1 MQWHRLG
8 HMQSIC
14 TSFQTDNHTNTLS
27 LNFTGQ
33 MLFLTPNQERQST
46 EGNTLLRIFFFNVFF
61 KFTCEEPSFLLTAN

>member
-1 MQWHRLG
+1 MQWHQLG

-14 TSFQTDNHTNTLS
+14 SSFQTDNHTNTLS

-46 EGNTLLRIFFFNVFF
+46 EGNTLLRIFFFNVFLNLHVKNRHF
-61 KFTCEEPSFLLTAN
+61 C

>member
-1 MQWHRLG
+1 MQWHQLG

-33 MLFLTPNQERQST
+33 VLFLTPNQERQST

-61 KFTCEEPSFLLTAN
+61 NLHVKNRHFC

>member
-1 MQWHRLG
+1 MQWHQLG
-8 HMQSIC
+8 HMQPIC

-46 EGNTLLRIFFFNVFF
+46 EGNTLLRIFFFNVFLNLHVKNRHF
-61 KFTCEEPSFLLTAN
+61 C

>member
-1 MQWHRLG
+1 MQWHQLG

-61 KFTCEEPSFLLTAN
+61 LNLHVKNRHFC

>member
-1 MQWHRLG
+1 MQWHQLG

-61 KFTCEEPSFLLTAN
+61 